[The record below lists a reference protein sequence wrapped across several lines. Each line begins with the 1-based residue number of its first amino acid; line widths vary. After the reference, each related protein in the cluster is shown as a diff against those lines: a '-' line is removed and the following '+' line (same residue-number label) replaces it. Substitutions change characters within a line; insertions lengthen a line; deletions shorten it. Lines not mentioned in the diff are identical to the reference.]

1 MMIANQLKRN
11 IFCLFIIKFSQWMLL
26 VMPISFLFYKANGL
40 ELHQILTLQSAY
52 SLAIVILEIPTGYLA
67 DRWGRKNTI
76 IIGALFGFLGYLIY
90 SISHDFYAFLFAEIV
105 LGIGQSFVSGTDSA
119 MLYDSLLSLKQ
130 KKKYSLFEGRMSA
143 FGNFAEALAG
153 ILGGLMAVVSLRL
166 PYLVQACIYFI
177 AVPAAWLLTNPPLHS
192 TLRDKSAR
200 GLFSAVKYSMKE
212 NVMLRRNILISS
224 FMGASTLSMAWFVQ
238 PFFNREHVPTEWYGV
253 LWALLNVSV
262 GLTSMI
268 SYRFDAKFQQE
279 KANYIILFGLMG
291 GFVLT
296 GLIPGL
302 WVLIPILLFYL
313 VRGLATPV
321 LKTYVQDYT
330 PSDIRATVLSV
341 RNFIIRIIFA
351 VMGPLLGYIADKI
364 SLSVAMFSAAILFGL
379 PSLVILKHK
388 YFNLPQKKD
397 RAF

>member
-1 MMIANQLKRN
+1 MNSVKQLKRN

-26 VMPISFLFYKANGL
+26 VMPISFLFYKSNGL
-40 ELHQILTLQSAY
+40 ELHQILTLQSVY
-52 SLAIVILEIPTGYLA
+52 SFAIVLLEIPTGYLA
-67 DRWGRKNTI
+67 DRWGRKNTM
-76 IIGALFGFLGYLIY
+76 IIGALFGFSGYFIY
-90 SISHDFYAFLFAEIV
+90 SISYSFSAFLCAEIV
-105 LGIGQSFVSGTDSA
+105 LGIGQSLVSGTDSA

-130 KKKYSLFEGRMSA
+130 KKKYSLLEGRMSA

-166 PYLVQACIYFI
+166 PYLAQACMYFVAI
-177 AVPAAWLLTNPPLHS
+177 PAAWLLVNPPLHS

-200 GLFSAVKYSMKE
+200 GLFTAVKFAMKE

-238 PFFNREHVPTEWYGV
+238 PFFNREHVATEWYGL

-262 GLTSMI
+262 GLTSMV
-268 SYRFDAKFQQE
+268 SYRFDAKYQQE
-279 KANYIILFGLMG
+279 KGNYIILFGLMT

-296 GLIPGL
+296 GLFSGL
-302 WVLIPILLFYL
+302 WVLLPILFFYL
-313 VRGLATPV
+313 IRGFATPI

-351 VMGPLLGYIADKI
+351 VFGPLLGYIADKI
-364 SLSVAMFSAAILFGL
+364 SLSAAMFSAALLFGL
-379 PSLVILKHK
+379 PTLLILRHK
-388 YFNLPQKKD
+388 KFNALN
-397 RAF
+397 

>member
-1 MMIANQLKRN
+1 
-11 IFCLFIIKFSQWMLL
+11 MLL
-26 VMPISFLFYKANGL
+26 VMPISFLFYKSNGL
-40 ELHQILTLQSAY
+40 ELHQILTLQSVY
-52 SLAIVILEIPTGYLA
+52 SFAIVLLEIPTGYLA
-67 DRWGRKNTI
+67 DRWGRKNTM
-76 IIGALFGFLGYLIY
+76 IIGALFGFSGYFIY
-90 SISHDFYAFLFAEIV
+90 SISYSFSAFLCAEIV
-105 LGIGQSFVSGTDSA
+105 LGIGQSLVSGTDSA

-130 KKKYSLFEGRMSA
+130 KKKYSLLEGRMSA

-166 PYLVQACIYFI
+166 PYLAQACMYFVAI
-177 AVPAAWLLTNPPLHS
+177 PAAWLLVNPPLHS

-200 GLFSAVKYSMKE
+200 GLFTAVKFAMKE

-238 PFFNREHVPTEWYGV
+238 PFFNREHVATEWYGL

-262 GLTSMI
+262 GLTSMV
-268 SYRFDAKFQQE
+268 SYRFDAKYQQE
-279 KANYIILFGLMG
+279 KGNYIILFGLMT

-296 GLIPGL
+296 GLFSGL
-302 WVLIPILLFYL
+302 WVLLPILFFYL
-313 VRGLATPV
+313 IRGFATPI

-351 VMGPLLGYIADKI
+351 VFGPLLGYIADKI
-364 SLSVAMFSAAILFGL
+364 SLSAAMFSAALLFGL
-379 PSLVILKHK
+379 PTLLILRHK
-388 YFNLPQKKD
+388 KFNALN
-397 RAF
+397 